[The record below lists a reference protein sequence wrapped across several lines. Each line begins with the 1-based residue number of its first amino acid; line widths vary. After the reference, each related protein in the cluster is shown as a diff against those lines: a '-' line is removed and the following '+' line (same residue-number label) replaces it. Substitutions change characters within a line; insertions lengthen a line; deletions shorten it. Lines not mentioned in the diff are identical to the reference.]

1 MKSANLTSL
10 LLAAS
15 FSIASFGLCAQGTD
29 PPGAPDQTVTD
40 AATAEQ
46 AEGADLAELDCIR
59 HTGTRI
65 KPRESAS
72 DECINVPG
80 RSYTRKDIERTGHL
94 DLAEALRML
103 DPAIR

>member
-1 MKSANLTSL
+1 MKSANLTRL

-15 FSIASFGLCAQGTD
+15 FGMASFGLYAQGTD
-29 PPGAPDQTVTD
+29 PGAPDQTVTD

-65 KPRESAS
+65 KPRDSGS
-72 DECINVPG
+72 DDCINVPG